1 MNLRKMTRFILPFC
15 MCLLFAPFYLH
26 SSESLLTQKPPT
38 SQATSTSDPV
48 VVKLISD
55 DMTIQPGHTFL
66 VAVDLKMA
74 DGWDTYW
81 LNPGDA
87 GFPTKIEWHLPE
99 GFKAS
104 NIKWPYPERFI
115 SQSLVGYGYTE
126 HVLLLTEITAPEN
139 LDVTKPVVLNA
150 DVSWLACKEQCVPG
164 NAKVSLTMD
173 VKNQTPQKDPLIAA
187 QFSDAKI
194 HLPQSLGKEEGTL
207 TVGALDKEIVFKFK
221 PATGNF
227 KNVIDAVFIP
237 AENEV
242 IDHSAPQQLQKGNEE
257 YTLSLKRAHPEGAM
271 PDHVKGVFLVS
282 EKGSAIKKAIAV
294 DEPIGKVTS
303 ATGSSHHEGINFKV
317 ALLFAFVGGLI
328 LNVMP
333 CVLPVIALKIFS
345 FVKMGQENRSTILK
359 HGGVFA
365 FGVLVSF
372 WVLSALLLI
381 LRATGE
387 GIGWGF
393 QLQEPV
399 FVTVLVV
406 VLFVLS
412 LSLFGLFELGT
423 SLIALGNKNSQ
434 SNALKG
440 SFFSGVLATLV
451 ATPCTGPLLGPAL
464 GFAMT
469 LPPISAL
476 SIFTMM
482 GIGMASPYL
491 LFSAFPKMVRF
502 LPKPGNWMVVFKQLM
517 GFLMLATCLWL
528 IWVLSSQTTTLAT
541 FVLLAAL
548 LLIALAGW
556 IYGHFATPL
565 KKKMT
570 RYGATALAAL
580 IVAVSGTVAIKA
592 VREQS
597 QVSKTEVVSNS
608 NEWQA
613 YSPVK
618 VEEMRKEGKA
628 VFVDFTAK
636 WCLIC
641 QANKATLRS
650 ADVQKAFED
659 KGVVTMSADWT
670 KRDEMITESLKKLGR
685 SGVPV
690 YVLYPADPSKPPLI
704 LPQTLTKSV
713 MADYLSQI
721 NEKTDVIVGQ

>member
-1 MNLRKMTRFILPFC
+1 MNFKKWARVLLPFC
-15 MCLLFAPFYLH
+15 MCFFLAPFYLH
-26 SSESLLTQKPPT
+26 SSESLLPQKAAVE
-38 SQATSTSDPV
+38 QATSNEPV

-55 DMTIQPGHTFL
+55 DLSIQPGRPFL
-66 VAVDLKMA
+66 VGVDLKMA

-87 GFPTKIEWHLPE
+87 GFPTKITWHLPE

-104 NIKWPYPERFI
+104 NIQWPYPERFI

-126 HVLLLTEITAPEN
+126 HVLLLTEITPPEN
-139 LDVTKPVVLNA
+139 LDLSKPVILNA

-164 NAKVSLTMD
+164 NAKVSLSLD
-173 VKNQTPQKDPLIAA
+173 VKNQVPQKDAYIAT
-187 QFSDAKI
+187 QFADAKI
-194 HLPQSLGKEEGTL
+194 HLPKSLGNEEGTL
-207 TVGALDKEIVFKFK
+207 TVGAEEKEIVFKFK
-221 PATGNF
+221 PSPGNF

-237 AENEV
+237 EENEV
-242 IDHSAPQQLQKGNEE
+242 IDHSAPQKLQKSHEE
-257 YTLSLKRAHPEGAM
+257 YTLSLKRAHPETSLN
-271 PDHVKGVFLVS
+271 HVKGIFLVS
-282 EKGSAIKKAIAV
+282 EKGTSIKKAIAV
-294 DEPIGKVTS
+294 DYNLGTS
-303 ATGSSHHEGINFKV
+303 TAESSPHEGINFKI

-345 FVKMGQENRSTILK
+345 FVKMGQERRSTILK

-372 WVLSALLLI
+372 WILSALLLI

-393 QLQEPV
+393 QLQEPI

-406 VLFVLS
+406 ILFVLA
-412 LSLFGLFELGT
+412 LSLFGLFEVGT
-423 SLIALGNKNSQ
+423 SLISLGNKNSG
-434 SNALKG
+434 STALKG

-469 LPPISAL
+469 LPPVSAI

-482 GIGMASPYL
+482 GMGMASPYL

-541 FVLLAAL
+541 FVLLGAL
-548 LLIALAGW
+548 LLIAVAGW

-565 KKKMT
+565 KKKAA
-570 RYGATALAAL
+570 RYSATILAAL
-580 IVAVSGTVAIKA
+580 LLAVSCSVAIKV
-592 VREQS
+592 VRHQS
-597 QVSKTEVVSNS
+597 KAPQAEVVMS
-608 NEWQA
+608 NEWQP

-618 VEEMRKEGKA
+618 VEELRKEGKA

-650 ADVQKAFED
+650 SDVQKAFEE

-670 KRDEMITESLKKLGR
+670 KRDAMITESLKKLGR

-690 YVLYPADPSKPPLI
+690 YVLYPADTSKAPLI

-713 MADYLSQI
+713 MSDYLSQI
-721 NEKTDVIVGQ
+721 DKNSEVIVGS